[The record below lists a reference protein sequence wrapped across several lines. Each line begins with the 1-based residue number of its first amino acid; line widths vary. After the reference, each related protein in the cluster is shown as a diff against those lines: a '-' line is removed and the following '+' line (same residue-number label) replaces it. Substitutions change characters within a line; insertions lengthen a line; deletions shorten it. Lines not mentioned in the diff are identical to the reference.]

1 MNEIYGVQTIETTTY
16 ETCSFETT
24 FIWDYINEFM
34 CNTNL
39 FAIYKNTNLFAFIK
53 TRIYCIYKSTNCI
66 YKKTNIYKSTNL
78 FAKSIYLQSVKARIY
93 LQSILCDILILFR
106 TTCKSSTVRQ

>member
-53 TRIYCIYKSTNCI
+53 TRIYCIYKSTN
-66 YKKTNIYKSTNL
+66 L